1 MERLNLRLVEY
12 FVAVAEELHFGRATE
27 RLHIAQPSLSQQ
39 VRRLEDRLGVTLLE
53 RTSRRVELTAAGET
67 LLREGRRTLAQA
79 RQAVQATR
87 AAGAERW
94 DGLRREHRQHLQ
106 CSPVGPPAR
115 TSPASAP
122 PRRPCPPGDE
132 GTYADISIDEHTF
145 YAASWGSTSW
155 PGRRG

>member
-1 MERLNLRLVEY
+1 MQRLDLRLVEY
-12 FVAVAEELHFGRATE
+12 FVAVAEELHFGRAAE

-53 RTSRRVELTAAGET
+53 RSSRRVELTAAGET

-94 DGLRREHRQHLQ
+94 DGLRREHRQHLHAHR
-106 CSPVGPPAR
+106 SGPRQGRLLPRHRQDARALQVTRAHTR
-115 TSPASAP
+115 TSP
-122 PRRPCPPGDE
+122 
-132 GTYADISIDEHTF
+132 
-145 YAASWGSTSW
+145 STSTRSTQLA
-155 PGRRG
+155 PFSALRSG